1 MTAVTV
7 DTLGPRARGG
17 AWVGRLWRNRNGRV
31 GLLIVGAL
39 ALVAALAALGLLPYP
54 PVQPHPADRFAPP
67 SSTYWLGTDQFGRDV
82 ASRVAAGV
90 FASLRIAV
98 ASVALATVV
107 GSIGGIAAG
116 FFGGWLDRGIGR
128 VTDILFAFPA
138 ILLALAIVA
147 ALGRGWLNTT
157 IAIAVVYTPIFVR
170 VARGPVLSVRESDY
184 IKAGRVLGYRAPR
197 LLFRHVL
204 PNVTAPLIVQ
214 VALALSWAILTES
227 GLSFLGLG
235 TQPPEP
241 SLGLMV
247 SEARTLFDRAW
258 WLLVSPSVAIV
269 AAVIG
274 LNLLGDGLRDVLDP
288 TRSPS
293 ARRRSR
299 RTQPVT
305 PVEVPVSP
313 VS

>member
-1 MTAVTV
+1 MTAVA
-7 DTLGPRARGG
+7 DAITLPRQRESG
-17 AWVGRLWRNRNGRV
+17 WVRRLWRNRNGRV

-39 ALVAALAALGLLPYP
+39 ALCGAVAAVGLLPHP
-54 PVQPHPADRFAPP
+54 PVLPHPADRFAPP
-67 SSTYWLGTDQFGRDV
+67 SATYWLGTDQFGRDV
-82 ASRVAAGV
+82 ASRVATGV
-90 FASLRIAV
+90 LASLRVAV
-98 ASVALATVV
+98 LSVALATVV
-107 GSIGGIAAG
+107 GSACGIVAG
-116 FFGGWLDRGIGR
+116 FFGGWADRIIGR

-147 ALGRGWLNTT
+147 ALGRGWLNTA

-184 IKAGRVLGYRAPR
+184 IKAGRVLGFSDPR

-227 GLSFLGLG
+227 SLSFLGLG

-258 WLLVSPSVAIV
+258 WLLVFPSVAIV
-269 AAVIG
+269 LSVIG
-274 LNLLGDGLRDVLDP
+274 LNLMGDGLRDVLDP
-288 TRSPS
+288 MRAPT
-293 ARRRSR
+293 ARGP
-299 RTQPVT
+299 QP
-305 PVEVPVSP
+305 PVH
-313 VS
+313 